1 MITKTMEIKIPSGL
15 DPSTVALF
23 IQTASQYDSSVYV
36 ESVNKKVNAKSLMGM
51 MTLGL
56 SRGERITVIADGA
69 DEAQAVEHIEKYLNH
84 EK

>member
-36 ESVNKKVNAKSLMGM
+36 ESGNKKVNAKSLMGM

-56 SRGERITVIADGA
+56 SKGESITVIADGA
-69 DEAQAVEHIEKYLNH
+69 DEAQAVEHIEKYLNPD
-84 EK
+84 K

>member
-15 DPSTVALF
+15 DPSTVALV

-36 ESVNKKVNAKSLMGM
+36 ESGNKKVNAKSLMGM

-56 SRGERITVIADGA
+56 SKGESITVIADGA